1 MEKWNDGE
9 MKLTVYDLTNIKN
22 DIRKYLIS
30 ESDIY
35 VDGDK
40 LYDVVIEI
48 EDYKSERDTL
58 IDDIAKLRKERD
70 DLKRNIDEYVFCKFE
85 AIRHINQAK
94 KEGLD
99 YCVITTL
106 KSINDKLVKVF
117 KEMGYEVTYQFETG
131 EYIRIAAH
139 KRGTSEKENISTS
152 EIREFLNMPKRVTPV
167 LTQKEFEMV
176 SLIYLG
182 ALERLERNKE
192 DE

>member
-1 MEKWNDGE
+1 MEKWNDGV
-9 MKLTVYDLTNIKN
+9 MKLTLYDLTNIKN

-70 DLKRNIDEYVFCKFE
+70 DLKRKLDEIVNYVDMKVNDNYGVY
-85 AIRHINQAK
+85 AYIAMKNK
-94 KEGLD
+94 LD
-99 YCVITTL
+99 
-106 KSINDKLVKVF
+106 
-117 KEMGYEVTYQFETG
+117 
-131 EYIRIAAH
+131 
-139 KRGTSEKENISTS
+139 
-152 EIREFLNMPKRVTPV
+152 EIL
-167 LTQKEFEMV
+167 
-176 SLIYLG
+176 
-182 ALERLERNKE
+182 AE

>member
-1 MEKWNDGE
+1 MEKWNDGV
-9 MKLTVYDLTNIKN
+9 MKLTLYDLTNIKN

-70 DLKRNIDEYVFCKFE
+70 DLKRKLDEIVNYVDMKVNDNSKVY
-85 AIRHINQAK
+85 AYIAMKNK
-94 KEGLD
+94 LD
-99 YCVITTL
+99 
-106 KSINDKLVKVF
+106 
-117 KEMGYEVTYQFETG
+117 
-131 EYIRIAAH
+131 
-139 KRGTSEKENISTS
+139 
-152 EIREFLNMPKRVTPV
+152 EIL
-167 LTQKEFEMV
+167 
-176 SLIYLG
+176 
-182 ALERLERNKE
+182 KE